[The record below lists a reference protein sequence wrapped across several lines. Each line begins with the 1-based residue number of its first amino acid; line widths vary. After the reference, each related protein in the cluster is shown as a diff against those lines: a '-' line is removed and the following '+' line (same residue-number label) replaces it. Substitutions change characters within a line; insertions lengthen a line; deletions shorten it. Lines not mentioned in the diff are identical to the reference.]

1 MAETRALAATAL
13 VAEDEPLLA
22 QALQSALRREWP
34 ALDIV
39 ATAADG
45 VQALGQALALRPALC
60 FLDIRMPG
68 LTGLEVAQALAE
80 DWPEADAPFPLL
92 VFVTAHDEYAL
103 QAFEHAAVDYLLKP
117 VEPARLA
124 RCVARLRET
133 LAARQGSTAPTRALD
148 DTLAQLRG
156 RRAPPPGP
164 EKPASPPPPRLQV
177 IQAGGSGS
185 AVHFVPVED
194 VVYFEAAD
202 KYVRV
207 ITAEAEHLI
216 RMPLKELLPQ
226 LDGDKFWQIHRGT
239 IVQARHI
246 RTAVRDESG
255 KIHLSLRSRPER
267 LTASRLYAHLFRAF

>member
-1 MAETRALAATAL
+1 MAEETDRGGAAATAL
-13 VAEDEPLLA
+13 IAEDEPLLA
-22 QALQSALRREWP
+22 QALQAALRREWP
-34 ALDIV
+34 ALQV
-39 ATAADG
+39 LASVGDG
-45 VQALGQALALRPALC
+45 VQALSKTLALRPALC

-80 DWPEADAPFPLL
+80 DWPAAEAPFPLL
-92 VFVTAHDEYAL
+92 VFITAHDHYAL

-124 RCVARLRET
+124 RCVQRLRQT
-133 LAARQGSTAPTRALD
+133 LAARQAAPSAQAQAPVLD
-148 DTLAQLRG
+148 QTLAQLRG
-156 RRAPPPGP
+156 LLAQAGAPGAPSTAPV
-164 EKPASPPPPRLQV
+164 PRLQV
-177 IQAGGSGS
+177 IQAGVGS

-207 ITAEAEHLI
+207 LTAEAEHLI

-226 LDGDKFWQIHRGT
+226 IHRGT
-239 IVQARHI
+239 IVQARCI

-255 KIHLSLRSRPER
+255 KVHLTLRGRPEM